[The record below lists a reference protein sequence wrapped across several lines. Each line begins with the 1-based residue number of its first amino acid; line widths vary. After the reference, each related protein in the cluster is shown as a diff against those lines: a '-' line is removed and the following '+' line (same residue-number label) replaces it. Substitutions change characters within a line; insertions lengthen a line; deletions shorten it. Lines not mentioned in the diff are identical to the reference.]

1 MNRSFKYHASLS
13 LSLPECVIVGNF
25 YGHAAVFFE
34 VRRHCVA
41 LALSTGRVE
50 ARGGGEGDV
59 MVDELPHQSKQHI
72 VAVHVVL
79 VVPNG
84 QCITYRPSEW
94 KRLFC

>member
-13 LSLPECVIVGNF
+13 LSLPECVIIGNF

-59 MVDELPHQSKQHI
+59 VVDKLPHQSEQHI
-72 VAVHVVL
+72 VAVCVVL
-79 VVPNG
+79 VVPDG
-84 QCITYRPSEW
+84 QCITYSPSEW
-94 KRLFC
+94 